1 MLSPAPQAKKD
12 IINAALSST
21 PSQPPK
27 ALGVRYFLLLWLLFF
42 LICFGLGYPTLKR
55 YDPRATGGLSDTVKY
70 YAMTTGGDQS
80 AFRDVFR
87 RRILVPTVARPFYW
101 FASRF
106 PGTWDPG
113 FFALLV
119 ANSLFC
125 ATTAC
130 FMVSIGTRLFNDP
143 AVALLGAT
151 LYLLSF
157 AVPNL
162 LLAGLVDAG
171 EACFMAML
179 IWALLN
185 GRWYL
190 LPLLGIVGALAK
202 ETFVPFASVF
212 AISWWLME
220 VHRDETRWSKRK
232 RQQLMWTVSMGV
244 VGLATV
250 MLVYSQVAGRFAW
263 PWEIALE
270 ARADVNYFMAV
281 ARSISQP
288 NFWYVFGW
296 LIPLGVWRL
305 RLFPKPWVVASI
317 VTATTAILLG
327 AFIDA
332 GGSIG
337 RSVFNISGPLLSLSV
352 ALLIARPYAS
362 LSKASFRD
370 S

>member
-1 MLSPAPQAKKD
+1 MPPA
-12 IINAALSST
+12 T
-21 PSQPPK
+21 
-27 ALGVRYFLLLWLLFF
+27 LGVRYFLLLWLLFF
-42 LICFGLGYPTLKR
+42 LICLGLGYPALKR
-55 YDPRATGGLSDTVKY
+55 YDPRATAGLSDTVKY
-70 YAMTTGGDQS
+70 YAMTTGEDQS
-80 AFRDVFR
+80 AFREVFR
-87 RRILVPTVARPFYW
+87 RRILVPLVARPFHW
-101 FASRF
+101 FARTYLK
-106 PGTWDPG
+106 TWNPG

-125 ATTAC
+125 ATTVC
-130 FMVSIGTRLFNDP
+130 FVVSIGARLFDDL
-143 AVALLGAT
+143 AIALLGAT

-179 IWALLN
+179 IWAFLA
-185 GRWYL
+185 GKWFL

-202 ETFVPFASVF
+202 ETFVPFASVL

-220 VHRDETRWSKRK
+220 VHRDETRGSKRK
-232 RQQLMWTVSMGV
+232 RQQLMWIGSMGV

-263 PWEIALE
+263 PWDIALE

-305 RLFPKPWVVASI
+305 GFFPRPWVVAAI
-317 VTATTAILLG
+317 ITATTAILLG

-352 ALLIARPYAS
+352 ALLFARPSGYFPTPTIPERAE
-362 LSKASFRD
+362 R
-370 S
+370 